1 MLLLYIQQSIFK
13 FIFKVFMKTELQL
26 KPFLISI
33 LYAITAALV
42 VNTILF
48 ILGQNMGFI
57 STTLII
63 PNAGT
68 PLILPMILMSSS
80 MPVVVGS
87 LIYFLLH
94 KFTNSPKKIFNVVS
108 IGFLIFSF
116 YGPFTIPEVPFSM
129 AIMLN
134 IMHVV
139 VGCSTI
145 FFLGSFKK

>member
-1 MLLLYIQQSIFK
+1 
-13 FIFKVFMKTELQL
+13 MKTDLQL
-26 KPFLISI
+26 KPFLMSI
-33 LYAITAALV
+33 LYAIIASEV
-42 VNTILF
+42 VNSILF
-48 ILGQNMGFI
+48 VLGQNMGLI

-80 MPVVVGS
+80 MPVVVGG

-94 KFTNSPKKIFNVVS
+94 KFTASPKKIFNIIS
-108 IGFLIFSF
+108 IGFLIVSV
-116 YGPFTIPEVPFSM
+116 YGPFSIPEVPFSM

-139 VGCSTI
+139 VGFATM
-145 FFLGSFKK
+145 FFLGSLKK